1 MDVTAPAKPRA
12 GTAVAAGVLAVL
24 GGLWFLLG
32 IFWAS
37 VFLGFGQSDLL
48 VPGQIADAVIGLL
61 LLLGGVSLLARV
73 EAGRVLCVVA
83 AVVALVASTTDM
95 VFRYQYIFF
104 VVGGPTGI
112 GEPALRMIPIAVPF
126 VALLVLAAL
135 PATRRWTRRAAP
147 AGAR

>member
-1 MDVTAPAKPRA
+1 MAVTAPPKR
-12 GTAVAAGVLAVL
+12 GTGPAVAAGVLAVL

-37 VFLGFGQSDLL
+37 LVLGFGQHDLM

-61 LLLGGVSLLARV
+61 LLLGGVTLLGRA
-73 EAGRVLCVVA
+73 EAGRVLCLVS
-83 AVVALVASTTDM
+83 AVLALVAPIVDT
-95 VFRYQYIFF
+95 VLRYQYIIGF

-112 GEPALRMIPIAVPF
+112 NVLMLRTVVIAAPF

-135 PATRRWTRRAAP
+135 PATRRWTRR
-147 AGAR
+147 

>member
-1 MDVTAPAKPRA
+1 MAVTASVGSRA

-32 IFWAS
+32 VFWATL
-37 VFLGFGQSDLL
+37 VLGYHQAGFM

-73 EAGRVLCVVA
+73 EAGRVLCLGGAVLALIAPVVDLVLRSRDI
-83 AVVALVASTTDM
+83 VV
-95 VFRYQYIFF
+95 F

-112 GEPALRMIPIAVPF
+112 DVLAPRAIVMAAPF

-135 PATRRWTRRAAP
+135 PATRRWTRH
-147 AGAR
+147 

>member
-1 MDVTAPAKPRA
+1 MAVTAPVKSPA
-12 GTAVAAGVLAVL
+12 GTAVAAGVLAVF

-32 IFWAS
+32 IFWATL
-37 VFLGFGQSDLL
+37 VLGYSQVDAM

-73 EAGRVLCVVA
+73 EAGRVVCLGA
-83 AVVALVASTTDM
+83 AVLALIAPVVDM
-95 VFRYQYIFF
+95 VLRSQRIIIF

-112 GEPALRMIPIAVPF
+112 DVLAPRAIVMAAPF

-135 PATRRWTRRAAP
+135 PATRRWTRN
-147 AGAR
+147 